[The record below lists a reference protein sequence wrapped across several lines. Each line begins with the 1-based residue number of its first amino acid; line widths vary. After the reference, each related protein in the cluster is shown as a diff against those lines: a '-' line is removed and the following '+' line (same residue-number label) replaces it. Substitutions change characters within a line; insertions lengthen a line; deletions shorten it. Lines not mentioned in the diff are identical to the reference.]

1 MCHMILFCCFATE
14 PKRVPRLRSNYQQ
27 SSIWV
32 CLSLIYCG
40 CHNDVVVDHYNNYYV
55 MFFYSRIYA
64 HIDSMRNNVF
74 YGGDCDA
81 QQRYISPT
89 ILTNVT
95 GDDSIMSEEVFGPIL
110 PIILVENVQKAI
122 EFINSRYLAYAVWHV
137 HLWNVCIQWPGRE
150 ALCIS
155 INVDIMHNYCT
166 YIITTQLK
174 TMQLRV
180 CFDSWSHWNVHN
192 TCTCTCI

>member
-1 MCHMILFCCFATE
+1 
-14 PKRVPRLRSNYQQ
+14 
-27 SSIWV
+27 
-32 CLSLIYCG
+32 
-40 CHNDVVVDHYNNYYV
+40 

-122 EFINSRYLAYAVWHV
+122 EFINSRYLAYAV
-137 HLWNVCIQWPGRE
+137 
-150 ALCIS
+150 
-155 INVDIMHNYCT
+155 
-166 YIITTQLK
+166 
-174 TMQLRV
+174 
-180 CFDSWSHWNVHN
+180 
-192 TCTCTCI
+192 